1 MNKIK
6 IPKGWTFKY
15 FEIEGDRIKFVYED
29 EFRDEHIYYDYK
41 EHIPTYKELQNKIEE
56 LEEYIE
62 ELKEEIKIKNRTIC
76 HQSII
81 IMNAN
86 EYLENYSN
94 GEFDFD
100 KLTNILIGE
109 E

>member
-1 MNKIK
+1 MDKEIK
-6 IPKGWTFKY
+6 ILQEAK
-15 FEIEGDRIKFVYED
+15 DS
-29 EFRDEHIYYDYK
+29 
-41 EHIPTYKELQNKIEE
+41 LQNDYQEAIDK
-56 LEEYIE
+56 IE

-100 KLTNILIGE
+100 KLSNILKGE